1 MSSKFRVAGLRIT
14 TGSMS
19 RPASKSYAP
28 RIGEIGCLTS
38 FQARRYVE
46 PNQRLKLIV
55 AFVTRPRM
63 TNVIALE
70 KFRICGR
77 AE

>member
-46 PNQRLKLIV
+46 PIKVIV